1 MKRLDKVPK
10 EDIKEDF
17 LAVADRFVDYVYDCG
32 KVKEIFGKSIQGE
45 TFCFLI
51 ERYLAMVQ
59 DGSLVIENAFD
70 YVIKHTNSQ
79 AVKQAI
85 EELGNHFN
93 VRLPISESDVQAIAD
108 QAMTSAMDVF
118 NSKAINVNDQEDEVS
133 KLIKLINDACID
145 FASKNFDAS
154 FKLSEQEF
162 KKLFSEVESK
172 LRNQEYIKAGGYN
185 DWMEDLNKTFH
196 DFDQLQ
202 LELGPAK
209 WSFVEDMQSKVHC
222 PYF

>member
-1 MKRLDKVPK
+1 MKYLDKVPK
-10 EDIKEDF
+10 EEIREDF
-17 LAVADRFVDYVYDCG
+17 LAVADRFVDYAYDCG

-93 VRLPISESDVQAIAD
+93 VQLPICETDVQAIAD
-108 QAMTSAMDVF
+108 KAMSSAMDVF

-133 KLIKLINDACID
+133 KLIKVVLRLI
-145 FASKNFDAS
+145 
-154 FKLSEQEF
+154 
-162 KKLFSEVESK
+162 
-172 LRNQEYIKAGGYN
+172 
-185 DWMEDLNKTFH
+185 
-196 DFDQLQ
+196 
-202 LELGPAK
+202 
-209 WSFVEDMQSKVHC
+209 VHIHEKIC
-222 PYF
+222 C

>member
-1 MKRLDKVPK
+1 MKHLDKVPK
-10 EDIKEDF
+10 EEIKEDF
-17 LAVADRFVDYVYDCG
+17 LAVADRFADYVYDCG

-70 YVIKHTNSQ
+70 YVIKHTNNQ
-79 AVKQAI
+79 AVNQAI

-108 QAMTSAMDVF
+108 KAMSSAMDVF

-145 FASKNFDAS
+145 FASKNYE
-154 FKLSEQEF
+154 LQ
-162 KKLFSEVESK
+162 
-172 LRNQEYIKAGGYN
+172 
-185 DWMEDLNKTFH
+185 H
-196 DFDQLQ
+196 DFHLNPKICNTLALMPGHAQSTFIKTITLATMKLHSELDQLQ
-202 LELGPAK
+202 IQKKYLDMH
-209 WSFVEDMQSKVHC
+209 SVEI
-222 PYF
+222 